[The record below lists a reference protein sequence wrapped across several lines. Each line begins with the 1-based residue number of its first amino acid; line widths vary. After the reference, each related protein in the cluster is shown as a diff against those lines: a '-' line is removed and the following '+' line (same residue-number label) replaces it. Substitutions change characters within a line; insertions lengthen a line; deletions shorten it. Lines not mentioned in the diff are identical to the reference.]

1 MVRWSRPE
9 WTPPALQRRA
19 PSERLVGGWRP
30 VRAPA
35 GPARASGRPS
45 GPDGWGSATDM
56 SLADGYTMD
65 DHPGQKHVTSRWQQ
79 RVPLWRGWCT
89 ATLDPDQAVLRLGSI
104 DPMIVYA
111 GPVRFALRNA
121 GKPRKQR
128 PEHPLISATTT
139 RVLIQKAT

>member
-1 MVRWSRPE
+1 MITTRMD
-9 WTPPALQRRA
+9 PPALQRRA

-45 GPDGWGSATDM
+45 GPAGRVRATGT
-56 SLADGYTMD
+56 SIADGYMMG

-89 ATLDPDQAVLRLGSI
+89 AALDPDQAVLRLGSI
-104 DPMIVYA
+104 GLMIVYE
-111 GPVRFALRNA
+111 GQVRFALRNA

-128 PEHPLISATTT
+128 PQHP
-139 RVLIQKAT
+139 VLVQVVGF